1 MNRSCNRENPHIL
14 IVMIAE
20 KQIMKGGGDGKGREI
35 MGPQKP
41 AREMSGTAPKSN
53 LLPHHSFFFLS
64 LSIPLFYSCVA
75 LLSLSLQFSLH
86 EGVHFM
92 HLPISLRKLFLA
104 FGYPL
109 SCFLVSFQNFLSFI
123 FDTHLCL
130 WALKSCGEKDGRSLK
145 IWISVSWV
153 SGSWR
158 KNLTFSDHANKLTIF
173 VFLLLLLRGGWG

>member
-1 MNRSCNRENPHIL
+1 MVLRRPAMNRSCNRENPDIL

-20 KQIMKGGGDGKGREI
+20 KQIMRGGEDDKERET

-75 LLSLSLQFSLH
+75 LLSFSLQFSLH

-92 HLPISLRKLFLA
+92 HLLISLRKLF
-104 FGYPL
+104 FGFGVP
-109 SCFLVSFQNFLSFI
+109 S
-123 FDTHLCL
+123 
-130 WALKSCGEKDGRSLK
+130 
-145 IWISVSWV
+145 
-153 SGSWR
+153 
-158 KNLTFSDHANKLTIF
+158 
-173 VFLLLLLRGGWG
+173 FLLFSEFSEFFVLYFQHPYVFMSFKILWRETEGV